1 MRPDLDPNSLTLIV
15 FLKDYFLKKVLFL
28 KMESADDKK
37 AQITQNAKSS

>member
-15 FLKDYFLKKVLFL
+15 FLKGFFFKKVLFL

-37 AQITQNAKSS
+37 AEIP